1 MATNIKKVKRKPTPP
16 KKASKGKNDASTSK
30 GAANDKKNKNTTVY
44 NSSQDNSLATKD
56 AYSVDFNQGTLNSL
70 YKFANT
76 LNLDLNKLSEKLR
89 GGKDMLKQV
98 SGYLKQANEIK
109 NNIKER
115 KFLDA
120 IGGLAP
126 GAKAALAN
134 AGIDVKKVD
143 TIIEGAKLAIKV
155 GEDVKKIKNGDLSVL
170 NGLNDLTR
178 HITGYELINVQDVM
192 AVKEAATEVMKEFSS
207 LGLEIGAEFKKL
219 VKSEKHGWDIATDV
233 TSEIIHDLSNNGD
246 YNTMFYAIEL
256 SDPQRMEQ
264 ISGKVV
270 EKMIS
275 EFSFNAVFNKEKDR
289 NVIFDELMKVIYAF
303 RGGEVLWI
311 DRPGMRK
318 IFNLKLFLNASND
331 FKTLIK
337 TVLSTRYYLNPEDVT
352 NKVASRKS
360 LIRYDYSNKTNEV
373 LMLLSNVFTKT
384 KTDFSVEFTRDH
396 SEFIINGVQRTDQL
410 VSPSDFK
417 ANILAK

>member
-1 MATNIKKVKRKPTPP
+1 MATNSKKVKRKPTPP
-16 KKASKGKNDASTSK
+16 KKSSKGKNDASTSK

-109 NNIKER
+109 NSIKER

-143 TIIEGAKLAIKV
+143 SIIEGAKLAIKV

-246 YNTMFYAIEL
+246 YNTMFHAIEL

-352 NKVASRKS
+352 DKVASRKS

>member
-1 MATNIKKVKRKPTPP
+1 MATNSKKVKRKPIPP

-246 YNTMFYAIEL
+246 YNTMFHAIEL

>member
-1 MATNIKKVKRKPTPP
+1 
-16 KKASKGKNDASTSK
+16 
-30 GAANDKKNKNTTVY
+30 
-44 NSSQDNSLATKD
+44 
-56 AYSVDFNQGTLNSL
+56 
-70 YKFANT
+70 
-76 LNLDLNKLSEKLR
+76 
-89 GGKDMLKQV
+89 MLKQV

-120 IGGLAP
+120 IGDLAP

-246 YNTMFYAIEL
+246 YNTMFHAIEL

-396 SEFIINGVQRTDQL
+396 SEFIINSIQRTDQL

>member
-1 MATNIKKVKRKPTPP
+1 MSTNSKKVKRKPTPP

-143 TIIEGAKLAIKV
+143 SIIEGAKLA
-155 GEDVKKIKNGDLSVL
+155 
-170 NGLNDLTR
+170 R

-192 AVKEAATEVMKEFSS
+192 AVKEAATEVMKEFSI

-246 YNTMFYAIEL
+246 YNTMFHAIEL

-352 NKVASRKS
+352 DKVASRKS